1 MEEIWKDI
9 EGYEGLYQI
18 SSYGRVKSLNYQNR
32 GVERVL
38 VPKCNNSGRLWVELA
53 RDKKRKP
60 MLIHRLV
67 GMAFIPNPNNYPQIN
82 HIDENPK
89 NNCVD
94 NLEWCTAEY
103 NIQYS
108 LHSPRRHQLNGER
121 KHRGYKKKT
130 DRVYKKRTQRIVQ
143 LDLSGNVVRVWDN
156 LVSIRHE
163 TGWNDWHIEECCKGN
178 RHKAKGYIWRYA
190 S

>member
-18 SSYGRVKSLNYQNR
+18 SSYGRVKSLNYRNK
-32 GVERVL
+32 GTEGIL
-38 VPKCNNSGRLWVELA
+38 TPKCNCDGRLWVDLWGHG
-53 RDKKRKP
+53 KP
-60 MLIHRLV
+60 KHMLIHRLV

-82 HIDENPK
+82 HMDENPK
-89 NNCVD
+89 NNRAE
-94 NLEWCTAEY
+94 NLEWCTGSY
-103 NIQYS
+103 NIRYS
-108 LHSPRRHQLNGER
+108 LERHPRQWYPYPTNCGR
-121 KHRGYKKKT
+121 K
-130 DRVYKKRTQRIVQ
+130 VIRTRRIVQ

-156 LVSIRHE
+156 LITIKHE
-163 TGWNDWHIEECCKGN
+163 TGWNEWHIEECCKGN

>member
-9 EGYEGLYQI
+9 DGYEGLYQI
-18 SSYGRVKSLNYQNR
+18 SNLGNVKSLNYCGR
-32 GVERVL
+32 GYAKNL
-38 VPKCNNSGRLWVELA
+38 TPKCNNSGRLWVEL
-53 RDKKRKP
+53 RGRGNPKQ

-89 NNCVD
+89 NNRVE
-94 NLEWCTAEY
+94 NLEWCTGSY
-103 NIQYS
+103 NIQYF
-108 LHSPRRHQLNGER
+108 LERHPRQWHPNLTSRGR
-121 KHRGYKKKT
+121 K
-130 DRVYKKRTQRIVQ
+130 VIRTKQIVQ